1 MAFAFDEFVFD
12 EASYELR
19 CGGVALKA
27 DARVLELLAYLLQN
41 PGQLVTKE
49 ELIDKVWQGRALGD
63 NVISVCVAKLR
74 KVLGGPS
81 NRCIGS
87 VYGRGYRFLRS
98 VQRIEAPA
106 VQAPAAPSLPSLPT
120 AQTSAEAPL
129 VGRELALLRLQA
141 ALERARS
148 GRGALCAL
156 LGEAGIGKT
165 RLAEVMAQRA
175 EQAGFRVSWGRC
187 HALGD
192 APPLWP
198 WLQVV
203 RSCETQLPV
212 ELRSRALDEAMRGPE
227 GDSDGSSEAWEQRAA
242 GAWPETLT
250 WMSRVVACMTAARPW
265 LIVLEDMQWADA
277 ASLQL
282 LAHLV
287 SETPQLPLLLVL
299 TVRDTELPPDRRAR
313 LALDYVLG
321 HRDCERIALSRLQ
334 TTDVAAYT
342 SELFGG
348 AQRELADAVFARS
361 EGNPFFM
368 VELIRPFAD
377 GPAPAPSTLVLSGP
391 ALDIVRQ
398 GLRRL
403 DAGAREVLGAAAV
416 IGRSFD
422 LGLLAAVTGHEGE
435 ALLEL
440 LEDAMNSHVVVA
452 APESHTDFAFG
463 HDLIRSVLYEEL
475 GSVARVR
482 LHQRVAEVLSRRQP
496 PLSASASSELAH
508 HWLSALPSGDVAHA
522 VSCAQR
528 AARSATRIGAYSDAC
543 AFLRRALDALRL
555 QPEADLRTHCNL
567 LFELASSERA
577 AGDPGFVE
585 HFAQAVELARQHGFG
600 EILASAGQAMSAAPG
615 AVVMEGASTV
625 LEAALDALPPGNQAS
640 RAVVLAHLSWTPP
653 HCLDATRVA
662 LLLRDAQ
669 MMAEASGNETAMRAV
684 LHAKLYYA
692 GGPDDYDR
700 ALAIAAEIERLGA
713 SRGALQRD
721 RASIELRMARIVALL
736 QRGEFVRAQQVVDEL
751 GSTATRLHHAELIWH
766 YERMCVVL
774 RMNAGEFDYA
784 KGALT
789 ELKERA
795 ERGQLHARKTVEAI
809 DWGELL
815 RQTTDIRPFA
825 AQLAD
830 ALRPDASDV
839 SSVRAYKLHALVQL
853 GLLDE
858 ASAAL
863 QALPIASLYMLPK
876 SRDYLATLGHLASV
890 SAATRSLS
898 HAAAL
903 YELLQ
908 PYPRLC
914 VASLSLHCYGVVAH
928 FLGILARTLGR
939 RDRARAHFE
948 EAIVEH
954 ERLGLQPH
962 LARTRYE
969 LAQTL
974 IDSGEPEDRKRAR
987 TLLTQARESAQRLTM
1002 EPLRIAAD
1010 ELLSSVTA
1018 SLYN

>member
-1 MAFAFDEFVFD
+1 VPFAFDEFVFD
-12 EASYELR
+12 EGSCELR
-19 CGGVALKA
+19 CSGALLKA
-27 DARVLELLAYLLQN
+27 DARVLELLAYLLLH
-41 PGQLVTKE
+41 PGRLVTKE
-49 ELIDKVWQGRALGD
+49 ELIDEVWQGRVLGD

-81 NRCIGS
+81 NRCIRS
-87 VYGRGYRFLRS
+87 VYGQGYRFLRP
-98 VQRIEAPA
+98 VQQIEPSAVHAAPA
-106 VQAPAAPSLPSLPT
+106 PPPPSPAT
-120 AQTSAEAPL
+120 AASSGGPPL
-129 VGRELALLRLQA
+129 VGRELALGRLQA
-141 ALERARS
+141 ALERARA
-148 GRGALCAL
+148 GRGAVCAL

-165 RLAEVMAQRA
+165 RLAEVLEERA
-175 EQAGFRVSWGRC
+175 EHAGFRVSWGRC
-187 HALGD
+187 HALSD

-198 WLQVV
+198 WLQVI
-203 RSCETQLPV
+203 RSSETQLPV
-212 ELRSRALDEAMRGPE
+212 ELRSRALEQVMRGPE
-227 GDSDGSSEAWEQRAA
+227 VDGDVPQSAWEPRAA
-242 GAWPETLT
+242 GSWQETLT
-250 WMSRVVACMTAARPW
+250 WTSRVVAHMTAARPW

-287 SETPQLPLLLVL
+287 AEIPQLPLLLVL
-299 TVRDTELPPDRRAR
+299 TVRDTELPPEHRSR
-313 LALDYVLG
+313 LALDYALG
-321 HRDCERIALSRLQ
+321 HRDCERIALPRLQ
-334 TTDVAAYT
+334 PADVARYT
-342 SELFGG
+342 TLLFGG
-348 AQRELADAVFARS
+348 AQRALADAVFAQS

-368 VELIRPFAD
+368 VELMRPFAD
-377 GPAPAPSTLVLSGP
+377 GPAPAPSALSLSGP
-391 ALDIVRQ
+391 SLDIVRQ

-403 DAGAREVLGAAAV
+403 AADAREVLGAAAI

-422 LGLLAAVTGHEGE
+422 LGLLSAVTGHDGE

-440 LEDAMNSHVVVA
+440 LEDAMSSHIVVA
-452 APESHTDFAFG
+452 ARESHTDFAFG
-463 HDLIRSVLYEEL
+463 HDLMRSVLYEEL
-475 GSVARVR
+475 GSVARIR

-496 PLSASASSELAH
+496 PLSASASAELAH
-508 HWLSALPSGDVAHA
+508 HLLSALPSGDVSHA
-522 VSCAQR
+522 VSCARQ
-528 AARSATRIGAYSDAC
+528 ASRSATRIGAHADAC

-555 QPEADLRTHCNL
+555 SPEADLRTHCNL

-577 AGDPGFVE
+577 AGDPAFVE
-585 HFAQAVELARQHGFG
+585 HLARAVELAREHGFG
-600 EILASAGQAMSAAPG
+600 EILAWAGQAMSAAPG

-625 LEAALDALPPGNQAS
+625 LEAALEELPASNQAS

-669 MMAEASGNETAMRAV
+669 VLAEGCANEAALRAV
-684 LHAKLYYA
+684 LQAKLYFA
-692 GGPDDYDR
+692 GGPDDYDK
-700 ALAIAAEIERLGA
+700 ALAIATEIERLGA
-713 SRGALQRD
+713 SRPALQRE
-721 RASIELRMARIVALL
+721 RGSIELRMARIVALL
-736 QRGEFVRAQQVVDEL
+736 QRGELARAQQIVDDL
-751 GSTATRLHHAELIWH
+751 GSTATKLQHAELIWH
-766 YERMCVVL
+766 YERMCAVMH
-774 RMNAGEFDYA
+774 MNTGDFEHA
-784 KGALT
+784 KTALT
-789 ELKERA
+789 ELKDRA
-795 ERGQLHARKTVEAI
+795 ERGQLHARKMVEAI

-815 RQTTDIRPFA
+815 RQTTDITPFA

-830 ALRPDASDV
+830 ALRPDASDT
-839 SSVRAYKLHALVQL
+839 SSASAYKLHALVQL

-863 QALPIASLYMLPK
+863 QALPIAALYRLPK

-914 VASLSLHCYGVVAH
+914 VASLSLHCYGVVSY

-939 RDRARAHFE
+939 RESARAHFE

-969 LAQTL
+969 LAQLL

-987 TLLTQARESAQRLTM
+987 ILLTAARDSAQRLTM
-1002 EPLRIAAD
+1002 EPLRMAAD